1 MTLFEK
7 YKIHHTLTMQKCI
20 HRDELNVCS
29 KWNSNIKKVLRT
41 AVNYME
47 RKFYLKSTFYDIYD
61 FLNEHKTV
69 LFSLFHSLLNLYGSD
84 KVQNFKSCFQKYDFK
99 KLQPFHLLLS
109 L

>member
-7 YKIHHTLTMQKCI
+7 YKIHHTLIMQKCI

-41 AVNYME
+41 AVKE

-69 LFSLFHSLLNLYGSD
+69 LFSLLHLLLNFYGSD
-84 KVQNFKSCFQKYDFK
+84 QVQNLKSCFQKYDFK
-99 KLQPFHLLLS
+99 KSQPFHLLLS